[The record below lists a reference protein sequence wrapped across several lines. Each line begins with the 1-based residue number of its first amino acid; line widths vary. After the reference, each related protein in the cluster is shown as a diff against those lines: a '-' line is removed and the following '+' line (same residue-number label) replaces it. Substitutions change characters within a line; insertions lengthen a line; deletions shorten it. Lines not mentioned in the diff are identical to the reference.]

1 LSRWKSYFLEDCVSD
16 PTPSDS
22 IFVYDVFLKDA
33 VKHKDIAHFVRTWA
47 RAEVPGKLYQ
57 LPTGL
62 PLLLEDAAP
71 ALAAP
76 VAAPAPATATAP
88 VTPASPAGT
97 STVVA
102 APPSKVYGEV
112 MTFNKLEHV
121 LAVID
126 AQEGFRPDAPESSR
140 LLRVEREVTIS
151 ATGEKVKAW
160 VYVFPPE
167 KFNAKEMYAVHAHGG
182 DWRKFVMMP
191 RFDGYEH

>member
-1 LSRWKSYFLEDCVSD
+1 VSD
-16 PTPSDS
+16 STPSAS
-22 IFVYDVFLKDA
+22 IFVYDVFMKDA
-33 VKHKDIAHFVRTWA
+33 VKHSQISPFVRSWA
-47 RAEVPGKLYQ
+47 RAEIPGKLYQ

-62 PLLLEDAAP
+62 PLLLEDAT
-71 ALAAP
+71 P
-76 VAAPAPATATAP
+76 VAAPALVAPAAVVSAPAPATTAAAP
-88 VTPASPAGT
+88 VAPTPVA
-97 STVVA
+97 A

-140 LLRVEREVTIS
+140 LLRVEREVTVS

>member
-1 LSRWKSYFLEDCVSD
+1 MSESNPIS
-16 PTPSDS
+16 PS

-33 VKHKDIAHFVRTWA
+33 VKHQQIAPFVRTWA

-62 PLLLEDAAP
+62 PLLLEEEAAPPAASVPAGGTSPAAAP
-71 ALAAP
+71 AAVAP
-76 VAAPAPATATAP
+76 P
-88 VTPASPAGT
+88 VGTSPA
-97 STVVA
+97 
-102 APPSKVYGEV
+102 SKVYGEV
-112 MTFNKLEHV
+112 MTFNRFEHV
-121 LAVID
+121 LALID

-140 LLRVEREVTIS
+140 LLRVEREVVIS
-151 ATGEKVKAW
+151 ATGVKVKAF
-160 VYVFPPE
+160 VYIFPKE

>member
-1 LSRWKSYFLEDCVSD
+1 VSD
-16 PTPSDS
+16 STPSAS
-22 IFVYDVFLKDA
+22 IFVYDVFMKDA
-33 VKHKDIAHFVRTWA
+33 VKHIQIAPFVRSWA
-47 RAEVPGKLYQ
+47 RAEIPGKLYQ

-62 PLLLEDAAP
+62 PLLLEDVTPIVPP
-71 ALAAP
+71 ALIQP
-76 VAAPAPATATAP
+76 VVAAATAVASSPAAASPAPTAP
-88 VTPASPAGT
+88 VTAPTIPA
-97 STVVA
+97 
-102 APPSKVYGEV
+102 KVYGEV

-126 AQEGFRPDAPESSR
+126 AQEGFRPDAPEVSR
-140 LLRVEREVTIS
+140 LLRVEREVTVS

>member
-1 LSRWKSYFLEDCVSD
+1 MSD

-33 VKHKDIAHFVRTWA
+33 VKHKEIARFVRTWA
-47 RAEVPGKLYQ
+47 RAEIAGKLYQ

-62 PLLLEDAAP
+62 PLLLEE
-71 ALAAP
+71 AAP
-76 VAAPAPATATAP
+76 VAAPVAPASAPATAAATA
-88 VTPASPAGT
+88 
-97 STVVA
+97 VA
-102 APPSKVYGEV
+102 PPPSKVYGEV

-121 LAVID
+121 LALID

-140 LLRVEREVTIS
+140 LLRVEREVTVS

>member
-1 LSRWKSYFLEDCVSD
+1 VSD

-22 IFVYDVFLKDA
+22 IFVYGVFLKDA

-62 PLLLEDAAP
+62 PLLLEDAT
-71 ALAAP
+71 P
-76 VAAPAPATATAP
+76 VAAPAL
-88 VTPASPAGT
+88 VASPVASAPAATGGT
-97 STVVA
+97 PPAVA

-140 LLRVEREVTIS
+140 LLRVEREVTVS